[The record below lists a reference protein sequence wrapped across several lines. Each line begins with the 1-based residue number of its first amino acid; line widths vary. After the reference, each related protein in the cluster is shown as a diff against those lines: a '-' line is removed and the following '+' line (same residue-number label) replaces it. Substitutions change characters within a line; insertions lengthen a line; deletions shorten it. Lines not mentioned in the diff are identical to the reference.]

1 MAESLWGSVAEAL
14 QQDKSSVQAP
24 YIDDIIHSMND
35 ILIVID
41 HNAKVVMV
49 NEAALRFL
57 GYTEDEL
64 LGTPFWGILAEEM
77 SGVMN
82 DIMIGNVEKTLLAKD
97 GRKIPVSFSG
107 SVVRAKNNSIRG
119 IVCVAQDITERK
131 RMEVALARRAEELA
145 QSNVELEQFAY
156 VASHDLQEPL
166 RMITSFLQLLSRR
179 YAEKLDETA
188 DEYISFAVDG
198 ASRMQGLIHALL
210 EYSRVGT
217 QGNAYESASLEDVL
231 EQALGNLG
239 VALQERGAKVTHGPL
254 PTMIIDEVLVRQLFQ
269 NLIGNAIKFCGDKI
283 PEVQVGAE
291 QREED
296 WLITIRDNG
305 IGMDPESKER
315 IFEIFQRLV
324 PREEYE
330 GTGIGLSVCKKIV
343 ERRGGRIW
351 VDSELGGGRPFP
363 SPFPWRC
370 PHERRPTTRPNRD
383 SPRRRQSGR
392 CPPRAGGDQGVQDQQ
407 RTARRSGRHGCTR
420 VSARRRG
427 VRRAD
432 PAAVD
437 SPRSGH
443 AKKNRPPGTG

>member
-1 MAESLWGSVAEAL
+1 
-14 QQDKSSVQAP
+14 
-24 YIDDIIHSMND
+24 
-35 ILIVID
+35 
-41 HNAKVVMV
+41 MV

-210 EYSRVGT
+210 EYSRVG
-217 QGNAYESASLEDVL
+217 NAYESASLEDVL

-283 PEVQVGAE
+283 PEVHVGAE

-343 ERRGGRIW
+343 ERRGRRIW
-351 VDSELGGGRPFP
+351 VDSELGVGSTFSFTIPV
-363 SPFPWRC
+363 
-370 PHERRPTTRPNRD
+370 E
-383 SPRRRQSGR
+383 
-392 CPPRAGGDQGVQDQQ
+392 V
-407 RTARRSGRHGCTR
+407 
-420 VSARRRG
+420 
-427 VRRAD
+427 
-432 PAAVD
+432 PA
-437 SPRSGH
+437 
-443 AKKNRPPGTG
+443 

>member
-1 MAESLWGSVAEAL
+1 MAEQPRESLWGSVAEAL
-14 QQDKSSVQAP
+14 QQEKSSVQAP

-57 GYTEDEL
+57 GYTEEEL
-64 LGTPFWGILAEEM
+64 LGTAFWGILAEEM

-107 SVVRAKNNSIRG
+107 SVVRAKDNSIRG

-131 RMEVALARRAEELA
+131 RMEATLARRAEELV

-239 VALQERGAKVTHGPL
+239 VALQERGAKVTHDPL

-283 PEVQVGAE
+283 PEVHVGAE
-291 QREED
+291 LREED

-343 ERRGGRIW
+343 ERRGGQIW
-351 VDSELGGGRPFP
+351 VDSELGVGSTFSFTIPV
-363 SPFPWRC
+363 
-370 PHERRPTTRPNRD
+370 E
-383 SPRRRQSGR
+383 
-392 CPPRAGGDQGVQDQQ
+392 V
-407 RTARRSGRHGCTR
+407 
-420 VSARRRG
+420 
-427 VRRAD
+427 
-432 PAAVD
+432 PA
-437 SPRSGH
+437 
-443 AKKNRPPGTG
+443 

>member
-1 MAESLWGSVAEAL
+1 
-14 QQDKSSVQAP
+14 
-24 YIDDIIHSMND
+24 MND

-64 LGTPFWGILAEEM
+64 RGTPFWGILAEEM

-131 RMEVALARRAEELA
+131 RMEAALARRAEELA
-145 QSNVELEQFAY
+145 QSNLELEQFAY

-283 PEVQVGAE
+283 PEVHVGAE

-330 GTGIGLSVCKKIV
+330 GTGIGLSVSKKIV
-343 ERRGGRIW
+343 VRRGGRIW
-351 VDSELGGGRPFP
+351 VDSELGVGSTFSFTIPV
-363 SPFPWRC
+363 
-370 PHERRPTTRPNRD
+370 E
-383 SPRRRQSGR
+383 
-392 CPPRAGGDQGVQDQQ
+392 V
-407 RTARRSGRHGCTR
+407 
-420 VSARRRG
+420 
-427 VRRAD
+427 
-432 PAAVD
+432 PA
-437 SPRSGH
+437 
-443 AKKNRPPGTG
+443 